1 MKEEQ
6 ISADDVNDDVNDVDG
21 QDDRLAT
28 HVQLLV
34 ANIKKLSSVRAA
46 AFSRN
51 EAPFNFFF
59 FFFRSDRLS

>member
-1 MKEEQ
+1 MKQEQ

-59 FFFRSDRLS
+59 FRSDRLS

>member
-1 MKEEQ
+1 MKQEQ
-6 ISADDVNDDVNDVDG
+6 ISADDVNDDNDDDVDG
-21 QDDRLAT
+21 KDDRLAT

-59 FFFRSDRLS
+59 FRSDRLS